1 MWWAEQVQEYMRRK
15 AEVEAAREREL
26 AQQQLEKEK
35 ELARLRAMQKRAA
48 DTQAAKDEM
57 NAMRIQDEVP
67 FIDYDWLSA
76 I

>member
-1 MWWAEQVQEYMRRK
+1 MRRK

-57 NAMRIQDEVP
+57 NAMRIQDEV
-67 FIDYDWLSA
+67 IN
-76 I
+76 

>member
-1 MWWAEQVQEYMRRK
+1 MRRK
-15 AEVEAAREREL
+15 AEVEKAREQEL

-57 NAMRIQDEVP
+57 NAMRIQDEVS
-67 FIDYDWLSA
+67 FIHFLFSFVINYQSFG
-76 I
+76 

>member
-1 MWWAEQVQEYMRRK
+1 MRRK

-57 NAMRIQDEVP
+57 NAMRIQDEVS
-67 FIDYDWLSA
+67 FIHYD
-76 I
+76 